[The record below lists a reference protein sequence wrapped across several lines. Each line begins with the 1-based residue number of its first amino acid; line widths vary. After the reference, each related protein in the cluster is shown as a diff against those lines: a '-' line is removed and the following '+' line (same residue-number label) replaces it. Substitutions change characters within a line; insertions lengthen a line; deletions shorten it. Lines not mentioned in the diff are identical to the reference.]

1 VLLSFLEFVNVSK
14 AYGTVR
20 VLHDVNFAIE
30 RAQVHALIGENGA
43 GKSTLMKILAGFV
56 PPTSGMV
63 KLESQTLHFQ
73 NNRDAERAGIVL
85 IHQEFNLIE
94 DLSVAQNIFL
104 GRELKRGVLL
114 DTKHMNL
121 ETAKALSQVG
131 LVLDPRTL
139 VKDLIV
145 PHKQMLEIAKALS
158 RDAKILVMDEPTAT
172 LTPTETDV
180 LFEIIARL
188 KASGVTVVYI
198 SHKLDEVKRI
208 SDRVSVLR
216 DGNFITTQETALTSE
231 QEMASL
237 MVGRDLEDMYP
248 PKPKNAVPQETVQQK
263 TVQQKTVQQEVVL
276 EVQHLSV
283 AGWAHDIH
291 FKLHR
296 GEILGFGGLVGS
308 GRTELFEAMLGL
320 RPHSSGTVSI
330 NNKPIQIRNPRD
342 AAKAGLVYLSEDRKG
357 KGLLLDFLLSQNLT
371 LSNLQKFATP
381 FLNRNAEHL
390 ALEKARDTYGIRVGD
405 LLVDA
410 KMLSGGNQQK
420 LFLAK
425 IMQLEP
431 NIIVLDEPT
440 RGVDVGAK
448 REIYFLMHEL
458 VQQGKSII
466 VISSELPELLGL
478 SHRLVVMRQ
487 GQIAGVL
494 EAEHINENE
503 VIQYATG
510 LKSDQTINA

>member
-1 VLLSFLEFVNVSK
+1 MSFLEFVNIGK
-14 AYGTVR
+14 EYGAVR
-20 VLHDVNFAIE
+20 VLHDVSFGIE
-30 RAQVHALIGENGA
+30 RGEVHALIGENGA
-43 GKSTLMKILAGFV
+43 GKSTLVKILAGFV
-56 PPTSGMV
+56 PPTSGKV
-63 KLESQTLHFQ
+63 LLESQILGFH

-94 DLSVAQNIFL
+94 DLSIAQNIYL
-104 GRELKRGVLL
+104 GRELKRGLLL
-114 DTKHMNL
+114 DMQGMNL
-121 ETAKALSQVG
+121 EAQKALARVG
-131 LVLDPRTL
+131 LALDPRTL

-145 PHKQMLEIAKALS
+145 PHKQMLEIAKALL
-158 RDAKILVMDEPTAT
+158 REAKILVMDEPTAT

-180 LFEIIARL
+180 LFEIIAKL

-216 DGNFITTQETALTSE
+216 DGYFIATRETFSISQ

-248 PKPKNAVPQETVQQK
+248 AKPEHANT
-263 TVQQKTVQQEVVL
+263 EVVL
-276 EVQHLSV
+276 EVRHFNV
-283 AGWAHDIH
+283 PNWAHDIS
-291 FKLHR
+291 FRLHR
-296 GEILGFGGLVGS
+296 GEILGFGGLVGA
-308 GRTELFEAMLGL
+308 GRTELFEALLGL
-320 RPHSSGTVSI
+320 RPRSSGTVLV
-330 NNKPIQIRNPRD
+330 NGKAVQIASPKH
-342 AAKAGLVYLSEDRKG
+342 AARAGLVYLSEDRKG
-357 KGLLLDFLLSQNLT
+357 KGLLLDFLLSHNVT
-371 LSNLQKFATP
+371 LSNLDTYATP
-381 FLNRNAEHL
+381 FLDQNSENR
-390 ALEKARDTYGIRVGD
+390 ALERAKEKYGIRAGN
-405 LLVDA
+405 LLVSA

-420 LFLAK
+420 LSLAK

-431 NIIVLDEPT
+431 KIIILDEPT

-494 EAEHINENE
+494 SGENLNENE

-510 LKSDQTINA
+510 LKSDIAA